1 MKQQRYI
8 ETDDRPVLDWE
19 SFCSEML
26 WMYNTHSESIPE
38 LRIPREELSNTAREI
53 FEALIYDY
61 AMSRTK
67 KLKLEHLNYRLAE
80 A

>member
-1 MKQQRYI
+1 MKHPRYL
-8 ETDDRPVLDWE
+8 ESDDRPVLDWE

-26 WMYNTHSESIPE
+26 YMYNTHSESIPE
-38 LRIPREELSNTAREI
+38 LQIPREDLSDTAREI

-61 AMSRTK
+61 AMSKIK
-67 KLKLEHLNYRLAE
+67 KLRSEHLNYRLAE

>member
-1 MKQQRYI
+1 MKHPRYL
-8 ETDDRPVLDWE
+8 ENDDRPVLDWE

-26 WMYNTHSESIPE
+26 YMYNTHSETIPE

-61 AMSRTK
+61 AMFKTK
-67 KLKLEHLNYRLAE
+67 KLKPEHLNYRLAE

>member
-61 AMSRTK
+61 AMSKTK
-67 KLKLEHLNYRLAE
+67 MKYPEHLNYRLAE

>member
-1 MKQQRYI
+1 MKHPRYL
-8 ETDDRPVLDWE
+8 ENDDRPVLDWE

-26 WMYNTHSESIPE
+26 YMYNTHSESIPE
-38 LRIPREELSNTAREI
+38 LRIPREELGNTAREI

-61 AMSRTK
+61 AMFKTK
-67 KLKLEHLNYRLAE
+67 KLKPEHLNYRLAE

>member
-1 MKQQRYI
+1 MKQPRYI
-8 ETDDRPVLDWE
+8 EGDDRPVLDWE

-38 LRIPREELSNTAREI
+38 LRIPREELSITAREI

-61 AMSRTK
+61 AMSKTK
-67 KLKLEHLNYRLAE
+67 KKHPEHLNYRLAE